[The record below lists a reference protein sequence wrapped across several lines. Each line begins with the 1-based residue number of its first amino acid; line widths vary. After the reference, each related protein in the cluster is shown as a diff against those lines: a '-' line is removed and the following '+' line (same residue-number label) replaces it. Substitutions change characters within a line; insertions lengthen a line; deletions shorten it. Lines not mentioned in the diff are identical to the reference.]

1 MDLGIRGRTAIVA
14 SGARVL
20 GIATAVELAREGVRL
35 VLADAD
41 GEALEAARARLK
53 DAEVR
58 TVVADLT
65 TREGAACMVAEA
77 VSTFGSVDVVV
88 LDPPPPPRLSGALAD
103 FGDDDLREAHRRLN
117 MGLVYLAREAVPHMR
132 KAGWGRIVAFAA
144 SNLSELEPGPPNY
157 AGGLQV
163 GMAGIAKTLAHEFGR
178 DGVLVN
184 LVAPGRLEGEAGP
197 LPGALRRPG
206 RPDEI
211 AAVAAF
217 LCSERA
223 AYLTGETV
231 RVNGGLGEFAF

>member
-14 SGARVL
+14 SVARVL
-20 GIATAVELAREGVRL
+20 GMATAVELAREGVRL
-35 VLADAD
+35 VVADAD
-41 GEALEAARARLK
+41 GGALETARSRLK
-53 DAEVR
+53 GAEIC

-65 TREGAACMVAEA
+65 TPEGAARMVAEA
-77 VSTFGSVDVVV
+77 VSAFGSVDVVV
-88 LDPPPPPRLSGALAD
+88 LDPPAPPRLSGALAD

-132 KAGWGRIVAFAA
+132 AAGWGRIVAFAA
-144 SNLSELEPGPPNY
+144 SNLSELEPGAPNY

-163 GMAGIAKTLAHEFGR
+163 GMAGVAKTLAHEFGR
-178 DGVLVN
+178 DGVIVN
-184 LVAPGRLEGEAGP
+184 VVSPGP
-197 LPGALRRPG
+197 LDGEEGPLSGALRRRG

-223 AYLTGETV
+223 AYLTGETI
-231 RVNGGLGEFAF
+231 RVNGGLGEFIF